1 MGFCL
6 IAPAFL
12 LRRKRP
18 AWARTILIVGLTAG
32 LLLGTGRIVQGK
44 HFPSDVIWSAGM
56 VYFTA
61 VLLFYS
67 MGFYEQCSAKVA
79 DSHNGLALRAAV
91 GQQSVDNRAP
101 INVSAGEY
109 QFRKAA

>member
-12 LRRKRP
+12 LRRRRP
-18 AWARTILIVGLTAG
+18 TWALTILIVGLTAG
-32 LLLGTGRIVQGK
+32 LLLGTSRVVQGK
-44 HFPSDVIWSAGM
+44 HFPSDVVWSAGM

-67 MGFYEQCSAKVA
+67 MEFYERYRANVT
-79 DSHNGLALRAAV
+79 DSHNRLALRAAV

-101 INVSAGEY
+101 MHVSAGEY